1 MNWQQ
6 CALAPILLALSSA
19 AHAQVHH
26 GQQGHP
32 GAVPNRGGAVHPGQ
46 VHPGGRAMT
55 PEEHMWHQWAQEQW
69 YLNQIMGGSG
79 GSRHRSSG
87 SPGRSNS
94 SKPSQNRPSPSPLN
108 GNAKP
113 AGEPRTK
120 TSPKE
125 KSDAKK
131 TDHKPA
137 SSKQKPA
144 HPGANRPTQGR
155 RASDQ
160 SIISLLRTTH
170 TRLKEAD
177 HDYGGHRVKSM
188 EHITGAL
195 RDLGS
200 STPLGSVSP
209 ASAGN
214 LAQSRSD
221 EILRDALFQLR
232 NTETSLGSGT
242 DRAERHHRAR
252 SAVAHAIS
260 ELETALRVR

>member
-1 MNWQQ
+1 MHWQRY
-6 CALAPILLALSSA
+6 ALAPIVLALCSA

-32 GAVPNRGGAVHPGQ
+32 NAAPHRGGAVHPGQ
-46 VHPGGRAMT
+46 VHPGHGMT
-55 PEEHMWHQWAQEQW
+55 PEQHMWNQWAQEQM
-69 YLNQIMGGSG
+69 YLNQIMGGSR
-79 GSRHRSSG
+79 GSRNRSQSSSG
-87 SPGRSNS
+87 RSGP
-94 SKPSQNRPSPSPLN
+94 SKPSQNQPSPSLLN
-108 GNAKP
+108 GSPRPANREGAKTGANHKP
-113 AGEPRTK
+113 
-120 TSPKE
+120 
-125 KSDAKK
+125 DAKK
-131 TDHKPA
+131 PEHKPA
-137 SSKQKPA
+137 LSKQKAQPRVA
-144 HPGANRPTQGR
+144 KNAAQGR

-214 LAQSRSD
+214 LTQSRSD